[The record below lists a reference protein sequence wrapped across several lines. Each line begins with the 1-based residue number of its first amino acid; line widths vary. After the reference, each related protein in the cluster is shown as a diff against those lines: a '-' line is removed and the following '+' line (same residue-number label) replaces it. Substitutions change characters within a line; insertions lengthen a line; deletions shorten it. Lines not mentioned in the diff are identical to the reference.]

1 MVKTNLPVI
10 LLKGAVLLP
19 YCDFRLE
26 LNSDIDKHV
35 LELAEKNHDS
45 HILLISPDNPLEEIV
60 EVDKLPKIG
69 TVAKVT
75 MKMDIGNITR
85 IVLEGIN
92 RVKVVEYSNYSQ
104 KDNTLNA
111 LITSTTQFAMS
122 PMDETA
128 LIRKLLKRV
137 DEYVTKDPHMSNSI
151 LAQINDLNS
160 ISKISD
166 IVANYLPLDYERKK
180 EYLNT
185 VNPYKRVIML
195 FEDRLP

>member
-69 TVAKVT
+69 TVAKIN
-75 MKMDIGNITR
+75 MKMELGNITR
-85 IVLEGIN
+85 IMLEGVN
-92 RVKVVEYSNYSQ
+92 RVKVEEYVNYGENDSV
-104 KDNTLNA
+104 LNA
-111 LITSTTQFAMS
+111 VITSTPQKT
-122 PMDETA
+122 DN
-128 LIRKLLKRV
+128 IKLYSRTHNENY
-137 DEYVTKDPHMSNSI
+137 DSTKP
-151 LAQINDLNS
+151 
-160 ISKISD
+160 
-166 IVANYLPLDYERKK
+166 YEG
-180 EYLNT
+180 
-185 VNPYKRVIML
+185 I
-195 FEDRLP
+195 